1 MGLVLGF
8 GVFPTICSQLTPC
21 SSYRVKENMGKLM
34 KIGELAKLANCD
46 VETIRYYERVG
57 LLAAPPRTE
66 TGYRAYTPEHV
77 ESLRFIRQCRALRMG
92 LVEIRTLIT
101 LKDDRSAGC
110 QSVNELLDQHVETV
124 DRQLQELHSLR
135 DQLVQLRAQCHTPHL
150 IDDCAILQ
158 QLDIAT
164 KIESSNVQT
173 QPLRE
178 S

>member
-1 MGLVLGF
+1 
-8 GVFPTICSQLTPC
+8 
-21 SSYRVKENMGKLM
+21 M

-46 VETIRYYERVG
+46 VETIRYYEKVG
-57 LLAAPPRTE
+57 LLAEPPRTG

-92 LVEIRTLIT
+92 LAEIRTLIT
-101 LKDDRSAGC
+101 LKNDRSAGC
-110 QSVNELLDQHVETV
+110 QSVNELLDQQVEAV

-135 DQLVQLRAQCHTPHL
+135 DQLVQLRAQCLTPHL

-164 KIESSNVQT
+164 KIECSNVHKET
-173 QPLRE
+173 LRKT
-178 S
+178 